1 MEGCL
6 TFQWEGMGGG
16 VVFSWGVH
24 PMGDIG
30 FDGAFSKRSYREA
43 SSPCLPTME
52 NPEGDT

>member
-6 TFQWEGMGGG
+6 TFQWEGMGGGG

-30 FDGAFSKRSYREA
+30 FDGAFSKRSYRGGIF
-43 SSPCLPTME
+43 PMP
-52 NPEGDT
+52 PHYGKP